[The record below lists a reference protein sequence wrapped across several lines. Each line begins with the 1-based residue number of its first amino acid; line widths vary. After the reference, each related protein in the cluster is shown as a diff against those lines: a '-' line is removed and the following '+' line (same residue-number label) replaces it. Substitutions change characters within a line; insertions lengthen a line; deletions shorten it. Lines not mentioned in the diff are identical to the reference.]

1 MEVNHIHSY
10 FNAANYITVAQLYLK
25 NNILL
30 NRNLELSDLKER
42 FVGLWGTST
51 GLNFSFPH
59 LNNFIKNNNIRT
71 HFVIG
76 TGHAAAA
83 MNANLFLEGSMHK
96 IINYT
101 RDLDGLKIIINSFGK
116 DMLFQTEITPHLPG
130 VIYEGGELG
139 HAISFSYGKAICR
152 A

>member
-1 MEVNHIHSY
+1 MEVKHIQSY

-42 FVGLWGTST
+42 FVGHWGTST
-51 GLNFSFPH
+51 GLNFIYAH

-71 HFVIG
+71 HLVIG
-76 TGHAAAA
+76 TGHAAA

-101 RDLDGLKIIINSFGK
+101 RDLDGLKIIINSFG
-116 DMLFQTEITPHLPG
+116 MIL
-130 VIYEGGELG
+130 Y
-139 HAISFSYGKAICR
+139 
-152 A
+152 